1 MQETP
6 GIARLDQILGK
17 DAITQLAGLYDL
29 AANSLDPFSADR
41 AEAERLLNV
50 ELRRLYDEIVGVLR
64 PQPVIE
70 FRDFKR
76 AVITRCRKHLQ
87 ATDRPSST

>member
-6 GIARLDQILGK
+6 GIAQLDRVIGPETI
-17 DAITQLAGLYDL
+17 AQLAGLYDR
-29 AANSLDPFSADR
+29 AVNALDPHSIDR
-41 AEAERLLNV
+41 AEAERLFNE
-50 ELRRLYDEIVGVLR
+50 ELRRIYDLLPALPPPRV
-64 PQPVIE
+64 E

-76 AVITRCRKHLQ
+76 FVITWCRKHLK